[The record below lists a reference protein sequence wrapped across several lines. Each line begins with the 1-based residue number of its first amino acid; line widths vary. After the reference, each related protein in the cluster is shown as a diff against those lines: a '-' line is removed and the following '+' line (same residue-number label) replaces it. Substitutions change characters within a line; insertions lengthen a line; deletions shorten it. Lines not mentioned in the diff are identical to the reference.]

1 MTSIPLETSKQ
12 LLVDD
17 AIRAYVDW
25 REECRAVWDAY
36 RGWGAAKA
44 TDGALAFAVYTAA
57 LDREQQASDVYA
69 DMIRRV
75 GDSVTADREHGTAL
89 AASGKHHQ

>member
-1 MTSIPLETSKQ
+1 MTSIPIETGKQ
-12 LLVDD
+12 VLVDD

-36 RGWGAAKA
+36 QGWGAAGA
-44 TDGALAFAVYTAA
+44 TDAALAFAVYTAA

-75 GDSVTADREHGTAL
+75 GDSVTADREPGAAL